1 MELTL
6 IQEKIYNI
14 IEENNLL
21 PKGNII
27 EFDTSLKEYGLD
39 SIGIVDMIVTIEEE
53 YLFEFSANDLDL
65 KNFESI
71 NTIANLVY
79 SKCKAV
85 QT

>member
-1 MELTL
+1 MEL
-6 IQEKIYNI
+6 ISIKQKIHNI

-27 EFDTSLKEYGLD
+27 ECDTSLKEYGLD
-39 SIGIVDMIVTIEEE
+39 SIGIVDLIVTIEEE

-71 NTIANLVY
+71 NTISNLVY
-79 SKCKAV
+79 NKCKAV
-85 QT
+85 